1 MKGKTAVFRNIDLN
15 LAGSFLAQV
24 PPNGLYLDILQL
36 RRETQFDESG
46 SLFALPTATLSDVPD
61 KMAQIKGGEGAVGA
75 DWNEGCF
82 LAMIPEIHII
92 I

>member
-15 LAGSFLAQV
+15 FAGSFLAQV

-36 RRETQFDESG
+36 RRETLFDESG
-46 SLFALPTATLSDVPD
+46 SMFALPSATLPNVPD
-61 KMAQIKGGEGAVGA
+61 KMAQIKGGKGSVGT
-75 DWNEGCF
+75 DWNKGGF